1 MDSTVLLVVACLG
14 TCFFAFICGYR
25 DGRSL

>member
-1 MDSTVLLVVACLG
+1 MDSTVLLVVVCLA
-14 TCFFAFICGYR
+14 TCFFAFLAGYR